1 MLILMYLFKPFESP
15 DLPSSNVT
23 INHLYIGDVWI
34 NNVSLMCSPQ
44 QQIDCSD
51 EQRQSLNEMTE
62 EDLEKILINILYEEE
77 QKKLQQQYDELL
89 ELIKTQEK
97 KEKKQKKEEKKQ
109 KNMMKEHKQYS
120 DELMK
125 EIFDVVD
132 SYKYTEILPKDAD
145 TSKLDA
151 MLNEISFED
160 ANVNYIR
167 STQNIFLTSQEVI
180 NLTSQEIRHRKTWE
194 SNYVILKKFIQTH
207 DSLPTKTMSHY
218 GKVNIYVWVF
228 RQKMRYRN
236 KTLRQDEIEKLESL
250 KDWTW
255 KNSLNLETPS
265 KLWISKYKKVQAFVH
280 EKGEYPEDTTSRDEK
295 SLVKWI
301 NEQKMKYKNQQLKEQ
316 CVELLSQLPGWSW
329 STRNSRRIRKL

>member
-15 DLPSSNVT
+15 DLPSSNVR
-23 INHLYIGDVWI
+23 INHLFIGDVWI
-34 NNVSLMCSPQ
+34 NNMPLMCSPQ
-44 QQIDCSD
+44 QQINCSD
-51 EQRQSLNEMTE
+51 EQRQSLHKMTE
-62 EDLEKILINILYEEE
+62 KELEAILINILYEEE
-77 QKKLQQQYDELL
+77 QKKLQQQHDELL

-97 KEKKQKKEEKKQ
+97 KQKKQ

-132 SYKYTEILPKDAD
+132 NYKYTEILPKNAD

-160 ANVNYIR
+160 DEVSYIR

-180 NLTSQEIRHRKTWE
+180 NLTSQEIRHRKMWE
-194 SNYVILKKFIQTH
+194 SNYVILQKFIQKH

-255 KNSLNLETPS
+255 KNSINLEPPS
-265 KLWISKYKKVQAFVH
+265 KLWVSKYKKVKAFVH
-280 EKGEYPEDTTSRDEK
+280 EKGEYPEDTTSRYEK
-295 SLVKWI
+295 SLINWI
-301 NEQKMKYKNQQLKEQ
+301 QEQKMRYINKQLKEE
-316 CVELLSQLPGWSW
+316 CIELLTQLPGWSW
-329 STRNSRRIRKL
+329 STRNSRRIRNL